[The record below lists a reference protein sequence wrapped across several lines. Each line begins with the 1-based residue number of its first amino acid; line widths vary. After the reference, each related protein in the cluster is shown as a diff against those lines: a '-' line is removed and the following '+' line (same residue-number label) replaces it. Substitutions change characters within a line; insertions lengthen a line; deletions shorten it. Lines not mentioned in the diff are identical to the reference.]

1 MGRRT
6 ESGNRFNAAQN
17 KVVSANRKPDEPV
30 KEQIKAEKTEDVEK
44 TEEIT
49 AALPASEIITS
60 EDKSGAEIT
69 EPKQSPAKNTG
80 NIFSKQKKEHGVQQS
95 VYLKKEVYDYCQRI
109 SEEHG
114 IKFSDVIN
122 TIVLEYMEQN

>member
-6 ESGNRFNAAQN
+6 ESGNRFNAAQS
-17 KVVSANRKPDEPV
+17 KVVSANKKPEEAV
-30 KEQIKAEKTEDVEK
+30 KEQVEEGSEKIEKTD
-44 TEEIT
+44 
-49 AALPASEIITS
+49 EIIETTPAPDTAIKDEKIS
-60 EDKSGAEIT
+60 EKET
-69 EPKQSPAKNTG
+69 ELKQPTAKNTG

-95 VYLKKEVYDYCQRI
+95 VYLKKEVYDYCQSI